1 MLLILA
7 TFTIKNKKIKILFRF
22 FCENCWI
29 VNHVFFVLF
38 GMKGE
43 LSTPMMKK
51 NPTSDVIEVLQ
62 GKSGEKKSLCDQ
74 KN

>member
-1 MLLILA
+1 M
-7 TFTIKNKKIKILFRF
+7 
-22 FCENCWI
+22 
-29 VNHVFFVLF
+29 LF

-62 GKSGEKKSLCDQ
+62 GKSGEKKEPYATKKTKNWKTSLN
-74 KN
+74 KASKTPSIIVFPAYE